1 VTADSSPNSKNPSIC
16 VWERRPRREGEGANG
31 GRTTPSTFTVVL
43 ISVLV
48 VLLIQNWSAVEVVV
62 KPWVSSMFEESKRR
76 AALNEVLKRVERIM
90 EDVGVDED
98 V

>member
-1 VTADSSPNSKNPSIC
+1 
-16 VWERRPRREGEGANG
+16 
-31 GRTTPSTFTVVL
+31 
-43 ISVLV
+43 
-48 VLLIQNWSAVEVVV
+48 
-62 KPWVSSMFEESKRR
+62 MFEESKRR